1 MLCCG
6 QVCGWCGVAAA
17 SAWRRGQQSV
27 AGFAHWRGPGGDT
40 GPQSALRCAMPPRK
54 KIVIPKF
61 KQSAADTDAMW
72 TVLDS
77 AIKQIFAKEQSKLS
91 YEVLYRNAYNMVL
104 HKQGETLYQNVR
116 RVVATQ
122 LQMRAEAIARCNAG
136 DFMSELQQQWKDF
149 KLAITMV
156 RDVCIYLDR
165 TWVDQQAQVAGAAAL
180 PPVYEMGLDL
190 FQRIVARDTRIKQ
203 RLLDT
208 MLDYVERDRE
218 GQTIPRGLAK
228 TISSMWHDISPRLY
242 REDFEEPMLEA
253 SRLYYTRLAQSLVG
267 PAEGALDGGGQRTCA
282 TFFAE
287 VEKRLGDENAR
298 TEHYLHESTGPKLKA
313 VVSPDLQFCFHAL

>member
-1 MLCCG
+1 
-6 QVCGWCGVAAA
+6 
-17 SAWRRGQQSV
+17 
-27 AGFAHWRGPGGDT
+27 
-40 GPQSALRCAMPPRK
+40 MPPRK

-61 KQSAADTDAMW
+61 KTAAADTDAMW

-116 RVVATQ
+116 RVVATHLTAQ
-122 LQMRAEAIARCNAG
+122 AQAITRCNAG
-136 DFMSELQQQWKDF
+136 DFMGELQQQWKDF

-165 TWVDQQAQVAGAAAL
+165 TWVTQQAKVAGLAAL
-180 PPVYEMGLDL
+180 FPVYEMGLDL
-190 FQRIVARDTRIKQ
+190 FQRIVARDPQIKQ

-208 MLDYVERDRE
+208 MLDYVERERG

-228 TISSMWHDISPRLY
+228 TISGMWHDISPLLY
-242 REDFEEPMLEA
+242 REDFEEPMLDA
-253 SRLYYTRLAQSLVG
+253 SRLYYARLAQSLVG
-267 PAEGALDGGGQRTCA
+267 PGSEYEGAARGGEPRTCA
-282 TFFAE
+282 AFFAE
-287 VEKRLGDENAR
+287 VEKRLADESAR
-298 TEHYLHESTGPKLKA
+298 AEHYLHESTAPKLKA
-313 VVSPDLQFCFHAL
+313 MVRPEKPTKFQLVSELRLL

>member
-1 MLCCG
+1 
-6 QVCGWCGVAAA
+6 
-17 SAWRRGQQSV
+17 
-27 AGFAHWRGPGGDT
+27 
-40 GPQSALRCAMPPRK
+40 MPPRK

-61 KQSAADTDAMW
+61 QAAAADTDAMW

-116 RVVATQ
+116 RVVATHLTAQ
-122 LQMRAEAIARCNAG
+122 ARAIASCNAG
-136 DFMSELQQQWKDF
+136 DFMGELQQQWKDF

-165 TWVDQQAQVAGAAAL
+165 TWVEQQAKVAGVTAL

-190 FQRIVARDTRIKQ
+190 FQRIVARDAQIKQ

-208 MLDYVERDRE
+208 MLDYVERERE

-228 TISSMWHDISPRLY
+228 TISGMWHDISPRLY
-242 REDFEEPMLEA
+242 REDFEEPMLDA
-253 SRLYYTRLAQSLVG
+253 SRLYYTRLAQSLVE
-267 PAEGALDGGGQRTCA
+267 PASECEGAPSFDQQRTCA

-287 VEKRLGDENAR
+287 VEKRLADEIAR
-298 TEHYLHESTGPKLKA
+298 SEHYLHESTAPKLKA
-313 VVSPDLQFCFHAL
+313 VVRFHLPPCLQYFLELRCAPSGRYLLM